1 MVKYITLATCNCEQS
16 GRAKEF
22 VSHIQAHVYSCLE
35 AHIVLLPD
43 KILQVGRSPSFLL
56 RAWEAIGYWS
66 SFQDEM
72 LVVICFLEASI
83 LHCVENLVGNC
94 SCHFCFT

>member
-56 RAWEAIGYWS
+56 RAWEAIGPPS
-66 SFQDEM
+66 KM
-72 LVVICFLEASI
+72 RC
-83 LHCVENLVGNC
+83 
-94 SCHFCFT
+94 